1 MLAVVKKGRKLAATV
16 KCCRQTPGTSKLN
29 FVTPSTY
36 REIAAPVLSVAWCMQ
51 ADPFKAFTTRISFPF
66 SGNSN
71 WTL

>member
-1 MLAVVKKGRKLAATV
+1 MLAVVKEGRKLAATV

-36 REIAAPVLSVAWCMQ
+36 REIAVPVLSVAWCMQ
-51 ADPFKAFTTRISFPF
+51 ADPFKAFTTRISFLF

-71 WTL
+71 GRL